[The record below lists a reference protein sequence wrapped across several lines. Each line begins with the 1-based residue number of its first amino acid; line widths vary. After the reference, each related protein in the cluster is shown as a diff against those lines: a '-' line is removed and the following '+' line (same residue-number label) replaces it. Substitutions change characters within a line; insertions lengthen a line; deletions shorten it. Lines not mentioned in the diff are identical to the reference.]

1 MARSKEPIYMLGN
14 AGSRAVAAGG
24 ENDMAG
30 GTSTFSA
37 ADKSSI
43 KVKQMNFFTATMYS
57 LTHRRGLYI
66 AAWLLSFGI
75 IFIIALVMEI
85 LHITDPVRF
94 SPLGTINKFGGLSS
108 IMAFLSSVAGVL
120 LGTAAGV
127 GDLGVGML
135 RNLVATGRSRMS
147 VFFTGLLVS
156 LTAITGIMLT
166 TLVLFGIASY
176 FLGPNYRLLTFSVI
190 LRADLWIILY
200 VLVWTV
206 ISFGIANWFGSRS
219 IAIGV
224 ILVSDLFIGGIL
236 SSFSA
241 YPGWRQAFIGTTLR
255 QIMPAVLNHGS
266 VTRIETGWQAAI
278 VIILWLTITIF
289 LGARQALRREL

>member
-1 MARSKEPIYMLGN
+1 MIDNTDAK
-14 AGSRAVAAGG
+14 AVAAATHNATAG
-24 ENDMAG
+24 ERL
-30 GTSTFSA
+30 TFSA
-37 ADKSSI
+37 NDTSSI
-43 KVKQMNFFTATMYS
+43 KVKQMSFFAATMYS

-66 AAWLLSFGI
+66 AAWSLSFGI
-75 IFIIALVMEI
+75 IFIVALVLEI
-85 LHITDPVRF
+85 LHISVPVRF
-94 SPLGTINKFGGLSS
+94 TPLGTINKFGALSS
-108 IMAFLSSVAGVL
+108 ILAFLSSVAGVL

-135 RNLVATGRSRMS
+135 RNLVATGRSRAS
-147 VFFTGLLVS
+147 VFFTGLAVS
-156 LTAITGIMLT
+156 VTIMLEILLT
-166 TLVLFGIASY
+166 TLVLFGVASY
-176 FLGPNYRLLTFSVI
+176 FLGPSYRLLTFSVI
-190 LRADLWIILY
+190 LRADLWIVLY

-236 SSFSA
+236 SSFSS

-266 VTRIETGWQAAI
+266 AARIETGWQAAI
-278 VIILWLTITIF
+278 VIILWLAATIF
-289 LGARQALRREL
+289 LGVRRALRREL